1 MLMRGGEGEW
11 HSDAISRGLSH
22 HSTVNDAG
30 GLDFRVRYETG
41 YYPSAVAVHNS
52 PSNVI
57 GDRIESAYWTEAHTS
72 MVWAS
77 RKMNARGVSAAGL
90 NTSANLGAYT
100 RCLSNSSSTS
110 PLRCVVF
117 RMTSSLDAFSSYPH
131 RAWLPSIALPD
142 NW

>member
-1 MLMRGGEGEW
+1 M
-11 HSDAISRGLSH
+11 
-22 HSTVNDAG
+22 
-30 GLDFRVRYETG
+30 
-41 YYPSAVAVHNS
+41 AVHNS
-52 PSNVI
+52 SFECELICSFGQRLTCSVYLEI
-57 GDRIESAYWTEAHTS
+57 LD
-72 MVWAS
+72 
-77 RKMNARGVSAAGL
+77 ARGVSAAGL
-90 NTSANLGAYT
+90 NTSANLGTYT